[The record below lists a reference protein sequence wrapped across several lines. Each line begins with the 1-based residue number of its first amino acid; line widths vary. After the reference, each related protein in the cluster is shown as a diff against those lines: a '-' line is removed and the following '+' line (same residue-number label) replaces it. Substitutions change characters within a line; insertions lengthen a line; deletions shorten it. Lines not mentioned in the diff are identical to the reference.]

1 MNRISNKSQRILA
14 VVLALLV
21 LVSGSWIADGVKGEV
36 LFSDWSD
43 FFANRAWG
51 LSMAF
56 VVFLAS
62 SYGLYRR
69 RHAFANIQSLSRHK
83 CDPHKSLILLVSIP
97 TDGILPD
104 CERKLCFPDGTK
116 LCFTDGEEVQ
126 LSDDLHQNIKDLDK
140 LSRRWN
146 WQQQIRAIQPHI
158 VDPEKQLLRLH
169 LIGSTGGGSLEHLD
183 SCEKWLGGYLP
194 GVKITKDE
202 SGVDFNDFDA
212 VVQHIQKIID
222 EQKKEGKGK
231 VKLTDKD
238 IVIDVTGGTSMASI
252 AAASTTLN
260 TRVTFQ
266 YVQTN
271 PPREVHAYDVAY
283 LPHDE

>member
-21 LVSGSWIADGVKGEV
+21 LISGSWIADGVKGEV

-83 CDPHKSLILLVSIP
+83 CDPHKSLILIVSTP
-97 TDGILPD
+97 TREIQLDDSRILH
-104 CERKLCFPDGTK
+104 FPDGT
-116 LCFTDGEEVQ
+116 EIQ
-126 LSDDLHQNIKDLDK
+126 LSDCLDQDLDK
-140 LSRRWN
+140 LDKLLQEKPSCKWN
-146 WQQQIRAIQPHI
+146 WQQQMRAIKPH
-158 VDPEKQLLRLH
+158 VNPEEQLLRLH
-169 LIGSTGGGSLEHLD
+169 LIGSTGGGGSLEHLD
-183 SCEKWLGGYLP
+183 SCEKWLERYLP
-194 GVKITKDE
+194 GVMITKDE

-266 YVQTN
+266 YVQTH

-283 LPHDE
+283 LPYEE

>member
-1 MNRISNKSQRILA
+1 MNRISSKTKRILA
-14 VVLALLV
+14 VFLALLV
-21 LVSGSWIADGVKGEV
+21 LVSGSWIADGVKGEI
-36 LFSDWSD
+36 LFSDWFD
-43 FFANRAWG
+43 FFGNRAWG
-51 LSMAF
+51 LSVAF
-56 VVFLAS
+56 VVFLVS
-62 SYGLYRR
+62 SYGLYRL

-83 CDPHKSLILLVSIP
+83 CDPHKSLILIVSTP
-97 TDGILPD
+97 TPGTRLDDSTIMLH
-104 CERKLCFPDGTK
+104 FPDGT
-116 LCFTDGEEVQ
+116 EIQ
-126 LSDDLHQNIKDLDK
+126 LSDCLDQDLDK
-140 LSRRWN
+140 LDKLLQEKPSCKWN
-146 WQQQIRAIQPHI
+146 WQQQMRAIKPH
-158 VDPEKQLLRLH
+158 VNPEKQLLRLH
-169 LIGSTGGGSLEHLD
+169 LIGSTGDGGSLEHLD
-183 SCEKWLGGYLP
+183 SCEKWLERYLP

-202 SGVDFNDFDA
+202 SGVDFNDFDS

-222 EQKKEGKGK
+222 EQKKEDK

-271 PPREVHAYDVAY
+271 SPREVHAYDVAY

>member
-56 VVFLAS
+56 VVFLTS

-83 CDPHKSLILLVSIP
+83 CDPHKSLILIVSPP
-97 TDGILPD
+97 TREIRLDDSRMLH
-104 CERKLCFPDGTK
+104 FPDGTQI
-116 LCFTDGEEVQ
+116 Q
-126 LSDDLHQNIKDLDK
+126 LSDCLDQDLDK
-140 LSRRWN
+140 LDKLSQEKPSYKWN
-146 WQQQIRAIQPHI
+146 WQQQMRAIKPH
-158 VDPEKQLLRLH
+158 VNPEKQLLRLH
-169 LIGSTGGGSLEHLD
+169 LIGSTGDGGSLEHLD
-183 SCEKWLGGYLP
+183 SSKKWLERYLP
-194 GVKITKDE
+194 GVKITKDK

-271 PPREVHAYDVAY
+271 SPREVHAYDVAY

>member
-1 MNRISNKSQRILA
+1 MSNKSQRIFA

-21 LVSGSWIADGVKGEV
+21 LVGGSWIADGVKGEV

-56 VVFLAS
+56 GVFLAS
-62 SYGLYRR
+62 SYGLYRL
-69 RHAFANIQSLSRHK
+69 RHAFTNIQSLSQHK
-83 CDPHKSLILLVSIP
+83 CDPHKSLILLVS
-97 TDGILPD
+97 TPD
-104 CERKLCFPDGTK
+104 PKTRLDDSRTLHFLDETETK
-116 LCFTDGEEVQ
+116 
-126 LSDDLHQNIKDLDK
+126 IK
-140 LSRRWN
+140 LSIKLSENLHKAIEELDELAPSYKWN
-146 WQQQIRAIQPHI
+146 WQQQMRAIKPHI
-158 VDPEKQLLRLH
+158 VDSRKQLLRLH
-169 LIGSTGGGSLEHLD
+169 LIGSTGDGGSLEHLD
-183 SCEKWLGGYLP
+183 SCRKWLKGYLP
-194 GVKITKDE
+194 GVNITKDK
-202 SGVDFNDFDA
+202 SGIDFNDFNA

-231 VKLTDKD
+231 EKLTDKD

-266 YVQTN
+266 YVQTTS
-271 PPREVHAYDVAY
+271 REVHAYDVAY

>member
-1 MNRISNKSQRILA
+1 MNRISSKAQRILA
-14 VVLALLV
+14 VFLALLV
-21 LVSGSWIADGVKGEV
+21 LISGSWLADGVKGEV
-36 LFSDWSD
+36 LFLDWSG

-51 LSMAF
+51 LSVACA
-56 VVFLAS
+56 VFLVS
-62 SYGLYRR
+62 SYGLYRL

-83 CDPHKSLILLVSIP
+83 CEPHKSLILLVSIP
-97 TDGILPD
+97 SDGILPD
-104 CERKLCFPDGTK
+104 CDRKLCFPDGTK
-116 LCFTDGEEVQ
+116 LRFPDGEEVQ

-140 LSRRWN
+140 LPRRWN

-169 LIGSTGGGSLEHLD
+169 LIGSTGGSFEHLD
-183 SCEKWLGGYLP
+183 SCEKWLKRYLP
-194 GVKITKDE
+194 DVKITKDK

-212 VVQHIQKIID
+212 VVQHIQEIID

-231 VKLTDKD
+231 MKFTDKD

-283 LPHDE
+283 LPHEE

>member
-1 MNRISNKSQRILA
+1 MNRISSKTKRILA
-14 VVLALLV
+14 VFLALLV
-21 LVSGSWIADGVKGEV
+21 LVSGSWIADGVKGEI
-36 LFSDWSD
+36 LFSDWFD
-43 FFANRAWG
+43 FFGNRAWG
-51 LSMAF
+51 LSVAF
-56 VVFLAS
+56 VVFLVS
-62 SYGLYRR
+62 SYGLYRL

-83 CDPHKSLILLVSIP
+83 CDPHKSLILIVSTP
-97 TDGILPD
+97 TPGTRLDDSIMLH
-104 CERKLCFPDGTK
+104 FPDGT
-116 LCFTDGEEVQ
+116 EIQ
-126 LSDDLHQNIKDLDK
+126 LSDCLDQDLDK
-140 LSRRWN
+140 LDKLLQEKPSCKWN
-146 WQQQIRAIQPHI
+146 WQQQMRAIKPH
-158 VDPEKQLLRLH
+158 VNPEKQLLRLH
-169 LIGSTGGGSLEHLD
+169 LIGSTGDGGSLEHLD
-183 SCEKWLGGYLP
+183 SCEKWLERYLP
-194 GVKITKDE
+194 VVKITKDE

-222 EQKKEGKGK
+222 EQKKEDK

-271 PPREVHAYDVAY
+271 SPREVHAYDVAY